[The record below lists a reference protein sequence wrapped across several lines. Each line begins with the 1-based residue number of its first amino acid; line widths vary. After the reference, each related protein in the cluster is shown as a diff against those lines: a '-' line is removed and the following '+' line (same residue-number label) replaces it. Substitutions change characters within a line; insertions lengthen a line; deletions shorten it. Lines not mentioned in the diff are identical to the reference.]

1 MKIISIIFAK
11 VKIYFHGMT
20 IYNDIDIKKYTTFG
34 VRATAKRLVEYGS
47 VDDLRR
53 YFASNSLSEGF
64 YVIGGGSNILFS
76 GHYSG
81 TLLHP
86 VSKGVSVVSED
97 EGGMT
102 VRAEAGEVWDD
113 FVGRCVDNGW
123 YGLENLSFI
132 PGTVGASAVQ
142 NIGAYGAEAGDFIE
156 SVEVYDP
163 VGDRCEVLPGHECAF
178 GYRSS
183 IFKQK
188 RHLIVMAVS
197 YRLSRTFTP
206 RLEYA
211 NLRQRVEETG
221 VVSALTVRQTVTAV
235 RSEKLPDPAVT
246 GSGGSFFKNP
256 VVEAELADRLSALY
270 PQMPRYDATGGVK
283 IPAGWLIE
291 QAGWKGYRHGDAGV
305 YPKQALV
312 LVNYGSATG
321 KEVVGLAARVAADVK
336 MKFGIELVPEIIIL

>member
-11 VKIYFHGMT
+11 VKIYFHDMT
-20 IYNDIDIKKYTTFG
+20 IHNDIDIKKYTTFG
-34 VRATAKRLVEYGS
+34 VTATAKRLVEYES

-53 YFASNSLSEGF
+53 YFVSNPPSEGF

-76 GHYSG
+76 GDYHG

-86 VSKGVSVVSED
+86 VSKGISVVSD
-97 EGGMT
+97 DKHGIT

-113 FVGRCVDNGW
+113 FVGRCVADGW

-142 NIGAYGAEAGDFIE
+142 NIGAYGAEAKDFIE

-163 VGDRCEVLPGHECAF
+163 LSDSCRVLTNDQCAF
-178 GYRSS
+178 GYRTS

-188 RHLIVMAVS
+188 RRLIVVAVS
-197 YRLSRTFTP
+197 YRLCRTFTP
-206 RLEYA
+206 HLGYA
-211 NLRQRVEETG
+211 NLRERVEAAGTPT
-221 VVSALTVRQTVTAV
+221 ALSVRQTVTAV

-256 VVEAELADRLSALY
+256 VVDAGLADRLSALY
-270 PQMPRYDATGGVK
+270 PQMPRYDAAAGVK

-321 KEVVGLAARVAADVK
+321 KEVADLAARVAEDVK